1 MNKDFFKVG
10 KLSGKGGA
18 AVICLCLAAVAGVGI
33 YTYNKSVPDAEQL
46 GGAYDAENTED
57 IIGAGAVRT
66 DIPKDTDNARYSGNT
81 NTSGTLAAKP
91 ANVEP
96 AANDQ
101 PAANEQPAEDTQP
114 ADAAAAQEE
123 AADVYEAVDNVPVSE
138 NSVGIFV
145 RPVDGMI
152 VVPYSDG
159 ELIRSETLNVWKTHD
174 GIDISAQIGEDV
186 RSAAAGTVTDIYSDT
201 MWGNCVVIGH
211 SGGYES
217 CYFGLDDDIC
227 VSEGDETG
235 AGTVIGKVGDTAECE
250 AAEEPHLH
258 FAMKKNGTW
267 IDPAEVLSGEGS

>member
-46 GGAYDAENTED
+46 GGAYDAENVED
-57 IIGAGAVRT
+57 IIGAGAVQT
-66 DIPKDTDNARYSGNT
+66 DIPKDTGNDRYSGNT
-81 NTSGTLAAKP
+81 HNAANTQP
-91 ANVEP
+91 ANVHP
-96 AANDQ
+96 AA
-101 PAANEQPAEDTQP
+101 DTQTTE
-114 ADAAAAQEE
+114 AAAVQED
-123 AADVYEAVDNVPVSE
+123 ASDVYEAVENVPVSE

-201 MWGNCVVIGH
+201 MWGNCVVIEH
-211 SGGYES
+211 SSGYES

-235 AGTVIGKVGDTAECE
+235 AGTVIGKVGETAECE